1 VDKIVSKELWIK
13 KPEDKPKPKPIDKEL
28 ELRIKRYLK
37 IEHVK

>member
-1 VDKIVSKELWIK
+1 MDKIVSKELWIK
-13 KPEDKPKPKPIDKEL
+13 KDEEKPKPKPIDKEL

>member
-13 KPEDKPKPKPIDKEL
+13 KDEDKPKPKPLDKEL
-28 ELRIKRYLK
+28 EIKIKRYLK